1 MSRLLRETGEAMYGD
16 QWQSPLARDLGVAVR
31 TVQRWAA
38 GVNAPGDGVYMD
50 LLRLT
55 QERAMI
61 LDALADRLKLAGTH
75 GSTPDTSD
83 SRDD

>member
-38 GVNAPGDGVYMD
+38 GVNEPGDGVYMD

-75 GSTPDTSD
+75 GGTPDTSD